1 MDQKAAVKR
10 IALLLRRKREQLSL
24 SVRAAA
30 KASGLT
36 VATFSRLERAVVS
49 SLPDTDT
56 LAKVATW
63 TGVSIAKML
72 HEKESDNEFS
82 TDATV
87 PEIVEVH
94 LRADKNLA
102 PETAKALAKMFRV
115 LYEQS
120 VQHAGVDNG
129 GSAVS

>member
-1 MDQKAAVKR
+1 MHYKPVVKR
-10 IALLLRRKREQLSL
+10 IALLLRRKREQLEL
-24 SVRAAA
+24 SVRAAS

-36 VATFSRLERAVVS
+36 VATFSRLERAVVN
-49 SLPDTDT
+49 SLPDTET
-56 LAKVATW
+56 LTKVASW
-63 TGVSIAKML
+63 TGVPLTKL
-72 HEKESDNEFS
+72 LNEKESENQFTTEGS
-82 TDATV
+82 V

-102 PETAKALAKMFRV
+102 PETAKALAKMFKV

-120 VQHAGVDNG
+120 VQHTSISDG